1 MTRRAQGGI
10 MLLPVVL
17 AVAVVG
23 VLAFSMTREGGMGA
37 AAVDADYEIARVRY
51 LAEAGVT
58 LARWQNEQEGCGST
72 KRHTAPIVFPGGRV
86 TINGVDKADRGVKV
100 DVTAS
105 LDATA
110 AGATSASLSLKR
122 EVQMRTVKETLLVDD
137 QSVDTYIGS
146 SGATNVNGHSYLLV
160 ADGKSH
166 GLIRFKPI
174 PEVKDSII
182 ARAELRIELESL
194 KLLGATGTLTVHGI
208 EREWEQKNVSWTVP
222 WTTPGGDAG
231 PAMGSL
237 AVRRDEEIAIRI
249 DALAQDW
256 AAGLPEYGMLIKSE
270 GITEARI
277 ESFESGDEPKLF
289 VRHYVLCKK

>member
-1 MTRRAQGGI
+1 MRSAQNGI

-17 AVAVVG
+17 ALAVVG
-23 VLAFSMTREGGMGA
+23 ALAFSMTREGGMGA

-72 KRHTAPIVFPGGRV
+72 KRHTAPVLFPGGRV
-86 TINGVDKADRGVKV
+86 TIDRVGKADRGVSV

-105 LDATA
+105 LDPAA
-110 AGATSASLSLKR
+110 AGAARATLALSR

-137 QSVDTYIGS
+137 KSADTYIGS
-146 SGATNVNGHSYLLV
+146 NGATNVDGLSELIV

-166 GLIRFKPI
+166 ALIRFKPI
-174 PEVKDSII
+174 PEVKDSVI
-182 ARAELRIELESL
+182 ARAELRVELELL
-194 KLLGATGTLTVHGI
+194 KLLGTTGTLTVHGI
-208 EREWEQKNVSWTVP
+208 EREWEPKNVSWTAP

-231 PAMGSL
+231 PALGSL
-237 AVRRDEEIAIRI
+237 TVRRDEEIAIRV

-256 AAGLPEYGMLIKSE
+256 AAGLPELGMLIKSE